1 MTDAGQRLDQAIEG
15 LPRSVRPGRDLW
27 PEIEARIA
35 PPAQPANNTGY
46 WALAAGWLLT
56 AVGIGLL
63 GWRLSMPPVEVS
75 PWPAYAPPVEFALEA
90 TRLEL
95 RNDLDRAVALLSPAD
110 RAALVAELDSLRA
123 ASEAVLAALR
133 EAPADALLQELAA
146 SNARRE
152 LVVMRQVTQLSHE
165 ISQRT

>member
-1 MTDAGQRLDQAIEG
+1 MTDAEQRLDQAIEG

-27 PEIEARIA
+27 PEIEARIM
-35 PPAQPANNTGY
+35 PPVRGSGY

-63 GWRLSMPPVEVS
+63 GWRLSMAPVEVS
-75 PWPAYAPPVEFALEA
+75 PWPDGALAAEFNLDA

-95 RNDLDRAVALLSPAD
+95 RNELDRAVALLSPAD
-110 RAALVAELDSLRA
+110 RAALVAELDGLRA

-152 LVVMRQVTQLSHE
+152 LAVMRQVTQLSHE